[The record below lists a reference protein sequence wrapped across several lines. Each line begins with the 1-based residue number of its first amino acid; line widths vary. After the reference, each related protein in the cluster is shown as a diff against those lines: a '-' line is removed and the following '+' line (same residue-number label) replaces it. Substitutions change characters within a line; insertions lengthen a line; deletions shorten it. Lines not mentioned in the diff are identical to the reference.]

1 MANYINTILKKA
13 RNSIFRIEIEKV
25 PIEIKETME
34 YLDMISRE
42 DKKIKTDY
50 FYLDDVSEKT
60 ESSLDSSNSSNEHTG
75 RNFLFTFYHHSN
87 YQNHILRSLGKKFKI
102 VSTIIGVL
110 SLISIV
116 MSQIEYELCYYPHF
130 YPCQPKLKISSNYSG
145 IYYRIINSAISV
157 VLLILSF
164 FHNKLLF
171 KLQVE
176 SNQYYNKFF
185 IQTHFFALFLFDSLI
200 SLIHPFPYYEKCI
213 RIDSGIQIIYYNIQ
227 TFLYAFNF
235 LKIYFVLRF
244 LPLFSRYLKYRKTL
258 PNKNIN
264 NNINV
269 IFAVKAFQKDHPML
283 FLLFVIL
290 VFVGSLGI
298 VLRLFEQPNTSEK
311 SQDYEFFTNGFWTV
325 ILAMTTVGYGD
336 FVPSTHFGRCVIIIA
351 TCFGTFITSLTILA
365 LTRTSSLDNEESNA
379 FLILKRMKI
388 RKALIDTCQRI
399 FRISFKLKQI
409 SFEKTIA
416 ERFAESDYNC
426 LVRELNAQIQKKNR
440 LKRELMMGIN
450 NDQEE
455 VLKTT
460 QKKIKKN
467 VVVIKNSLK
476 ILDKMKSILNI
487 QLKEQDSLMQTL
499 EQTSLIN
506 KNYIHNLFYFEFL
519 LNNKAKDF
527 KDIPDFLSN
536 EDKNFT
542 VDVEAFLFNKEL
554 RDAYLG
560 GIAKRIFSKT
570 VANSINNI
578 YSVEDISTLIPKK
591 EVNINQKEIV
601 SLEIKEEKSKKILE
615 EKSLVTYKAITE
627 MKKRVKGVFSIE
639 DFDNIDLNE
648 NNDNIKDI
656 NIEYL
661 NFRKKKKI
669 KQTVHFNQ
677 NTFKVRKVSSNSIGS
692 NELLLDNQMT
702 NTVALNTNSNLLH
715 SNPSRRSEED
725 NIIKRNR
732 SLWFGISSKTILFR
746 EKDRSKNKII
756 RPNKSNENKNAT
768 FINSS

>member
-25 PIEIKETME
+25 PMEIKETME

-50 FYLDDVSEKT
+50 FYLDNGDDVSEKT
-60 ESSLDSSNSSNEHTG
+60 ETDLNSSSSSNEHTG
-75 RNFLFTFYHHSN
+75 RNFLLTFYHHSN

-102 VSTIIGVL
+102 VSTIMGVL

-116 MSQIEYELCYYPHF
+116 MTQIEYELCYYPHF
-130 YPCQPKLKISSNYSG
+130 YPCQPKMKINNNYRG
-145 IYYRIINSAISV
+145 IYYRIINSGISV

-185 IQTHFFALFLFDSLI
+185 LQTHFFALFLFDGLI

-258 PNKNIN
+258 PNRNIK
-264 NNINV
+264 NNININFV
-269 IFAVKAFQKDHPML
+269 VKAFQKDHPML

-298 VLRLFEQPNTSEK
+298 VLRLFEQPNTSVK

-388 RKALIDTCQRI
+388 RKDLIDTCQRI
-399 FRISFKLKQI
+399 FKISFKLKQI

-416 ERFAESDYNC
+416 ERFAESDYNS
-426 LVRELNAQIQKKNR
+426 LVRALNEQIQMKNK

-455 VLKTT
+455 ILKITHI
-460 QKKIKKN
+460 KIKKN

-476 ILDKMKSILNI
+476 ILDKMKSILSI

-536 EDKNFT
+536 EDKNFA
-542 VDVEAFLFNKEL
+542 VDVDAFLFNKEL

-560 GIAKRIFSKT
+560 GLSKRIFSKT

-578 YSVEDISTLIPKK
+578 YSVDDITTLIPKK

-615 EKSLVTYKAITE
+615 EKSPVTYKSINE
-627 MKKRVKGVFSIE
+627 MKRKVKNDFSIE
-639 DFDNIDLNE
+639 DFDNRDLNE
-648 NNDNIKDI
+648 NEDNIKEK
-656 NIEYL
+656 NFEYL

-677 NTFKVRKVSSNSIGS
+677 NAFKIRKESSNSIAS
-692 NELLLDNQMT
+692 NELLLDNQLT
-702 NTVALNTNSNLLH
+702 NTIALNTNSNLIQ
-715 SNPSRRSEED
+715 PKRSKED
-725 NIIKRNR
+725 NIIKTNR
-732 SLWFGISSKTILFR
+732 TLWFGISSKTILY
-746 EKDRSKNKII
+746 KKKGKSKNKII
-756 RPNKSNENKNAT
+756 RPKKSNDNKNAT